1 MQLKSLEVSALPSG
15 MAGSWGLG
23 DFRNL
28 LGGAASPQTS
38 FPPHGSKRPPAAP
51 DIFEAPV
58 EREKFTVVGIM
69 PYSGVWVKFPLMKLR
84 ERPGPLSPM
93 H

>member
-1 MQLKSLEVSALPSG
+1 MSALPSG

-23 DFRNL
+23 DLRNL
-28 LGGAASPQTS
+28 LGLAASPQTS
-38 FPPHGSKRPPAAP
+38 LPRHGSKRPPAAP

-58 EREKFTVVGIM
+58 EREKLTVVGMM
-69 PYSGVWVKFPLMKLR
+69 PYSGVWVRFPLKKPR
-84 ERPGPLSPM
+84 ERPGSLNPM